1 MSTPDPRDRDALV
14 AAILRATADLAAA
27 RVAYAQG
34 VAERHGLAATDVEVL
49 RPLGT
54 EGAMPVGRVGEL
66 TALTTGATTRLIDR
80 LEQAGFV
87 RRLPDPADRRRV
99 IVEAAADRATA
110 VQRRLTPSTRRANR
124 SRLARSTTRR
134 SRRFATLP
142 DRVRSARSAATPRRA
157 IAVARATGRRASV
170 GAPDRV
176 GHGRRLVFV
185 TGGPVTIAGARGP
198 RRGALP
204 GPVQGR
210 CPVRPRA
217 RRVSRSASRASPGST
232 GGPVSPTSG

>member
-1 MSTPDPRDRDALV
+1 MSTPNSRDRDALV

-49 RPLGT
+49 RLLAS

-110 VQRRLTPSTRRANR
+110 VQQAFDPVDAAATLALGSLDDAALAGVHAYLTACVAALRAAPAQRRSVRAAHGCRGVGRGAHRLGDGRPARVRDRRPER
-124 SRLARSTTRR
+124 DDRGLSGTWARSSTAPG
-134 SRRFATLP
+134 SRVPFRPPA
-142 DRVRSARSAATPRRA
+142 S
-157 IAVARATGRRASV
+157 ATG
-170 GAPDRV
+170 
-176 GHGRRLVFV
+176 
-185 TGGPVTIAGARGP
+185 
-198 RRGALP
+198 
-204 GPVQGR
+204 
-210 CPVRPRA
+210 
-217 RRVSRSASRASPGST
+217 
-232 GGPVSPTSG
+232 

>member
-1 MSTPDPRDRDALV
+1 MSTPTPPDRDALV

-49 RPLGT
+49 RLLAS

-87 RRLPDPADRRRV
+87 RRVPDPADRRRV

-110 VQRRLTPSTRRANR
+110 VQQAFDPSMRRRRSPS
-124 SRLARSTTRR
+124 ARSTTRR
-134 SRRFATLP
+134 SGRARLP
-142 DRVRSARSAATPRRA
+142 DGLRRRAPRGPVADEASESAPRAPRR
-157 IAVARATGRRASV
+157 RPGHPSPRRRRAGSCSSP
-170 GAPDRV
+170 APR
-176 GHGRRLVFV
+176 
-185 TGGPVTIAGARGP
+185 T
-198 RRGALP
+198 
-204 GPVQGR
+204 
-210 CPVRPRA
+210 
-217 RRVSRSASRASPGST
+217 
-232 GGPVSPTSG
+232 

>member
-1 MSTPDPRDRDALV
+1 MSTPDSRDRDELV

-49 RPLGT
+49 RLLAS

-87 RRLPDPADRRRV
+87 RRVPDPADRRRV

-110 VQRRLTPSTRRANR
+110 VQQAFDPVDAAATLALGALDDAALAGVHAYLTACVAALRATPAPRTRRPVAR
-124 SRLARSTTRR
+124 DRRGVGGGADRLGDRR
-134 SRRFATLP
+134 PA
-142 DRVRSARSAATPRRA
+142 RVR
-157 IAVARATGRRASV
+157 
-170 GAPDRV
+170 DR
-176 GHGRRLVFV
+176 
-185 TGGPVTIAGARGP
+185 
-198 RRGALP
+198 
-204 GPVQGR
+204 
-210 CPVRPRA
+210 RPR
-217 RRVSRSASRASPGST
+217 T
-232 GGPVSPTSG
+232 